1 MDTKKC
7 FVVIAGYECHNCTK
21 YEKNL
26 EKQVIDYVN
35 SRGDLTYHKF
45 TCANGSQGVST
56 IVTSWKQTS
65 DGKRTPNATIDMRA
79 RLGYPFDNRLKIKG
93 SGDYAYPAFMIYEY
107 DPSTSN
113 KVVAN
118 YANTAYILGKRD
130 RLNGISSEITR
141 DPTFSRITQM
151 IVDCLGEPE
160 EDLEEAVIS
169 QPVPKKVTPPKA
181 SSSNKISSPQASSSS
196 KNSAFQASS
205 SNKSPNFDDSPT
217 IRVIAKGSDIKK
229 IKRSKEG
236 DFEVMVNPS
245 DIYVNEDGL
254 YLPKGYQ
261 LTDGISDEG
270 NRKIRKVK

>member
-1 MDTKKC
+1 MDY
-7 FVVIAGYECHNCTK
+7 A
-21 YEKNL
+21 
-26 EKQVIDYVN
+26 D
-35 SRGDLTYHKF
+35 SRGDLIYRKF

-56 IVTSWKQTS
+56 VVTSWKQNS

-160 EDLEEAVIS
+160 EDLEDVIVS
-169 QPVPKKVTPPKA
+169 QPVPKKVAAPSQASSKNSAPQASSSNKNSAFQA
-181 SSSNKISSPQASSSS
+181 SSSNKIHSPQASSFS

-205 SNKSPNFDDSPT
+205 SNLDDSPT
-217 IRVIAKGSDIKK
+217 IRVIAKGSNIKK

>member
-1 MDTKKC
+1 MDNKKC
-7 FVVIAGYECHNCTK
+7 LVVIAGYECHNCTR

-26 EKQVIDYVN
+26 EKQVMDYAD
-35 SRGDLTYHKF
+35 SRGDLIYRKF

-56 IVTSWKQTS
+56 VVTSWKQNS

-160 EDLEEAVIS
+160 EDLEDVIVS
-169 QPVPKKVTPPKA
+169 QPVPKKVAAPSQA
-181 SSSNKISSPQASSSS
+181 SSKNSAPQASSSN

-217 IRVIAKGSDIKK
+217 IRVIAKGSNIKK